1 VHAAR
6 PLPRRTRHECA
17 HESPRDADLR
27 PVPSRGTTS
36 RSAPAWSAF
45 KCPNLRSRPP
55 RAGGR
60 PRKYASSQALRKIGE
75 TGTARAAALAARC
88 TGYEPLHPRAGAPA
102 AVIPHWRSRKSSR
115 LPREAVSL
123 RRSRSR
129 AAPEC
134 PVRVGSRAG
143 TRGIR
148 AKPQFMPLDQ
158 FRDVLGALASPHAA
172 GRLRC
177 MGCKLGGGVAVLLSG
192 SGAFATGR
200 ADTSM
205 SAGRSLH
212 SRFAPLPVP
221 PHLGIECL
229 DRLSRHP
236 RDVQQRADSMS
247 TAHRD
252 ASETFHKRQCGHCG
266 RGERDKDVP
275 RRPRDTSQT
284 CQVSGLCS
292 G

>member
-1 VHAAR
+1 MFCHVPVVPDTPCREDLNQNHTCSAIRSVPFCKQKYQNSGQTRLEILARASQGAAGAPAGRCPARGATGSCQDPPLCTLLPLCCAPVHAAR

-75 TGTARAAALAARC
+75 TGTARAAALAARR

-177 MGCKLGGGVAVLLSG
+177 MGCKLGGG
-192 SGAFATGR
+192 
-200 ADTSM
+200 
-205 SAGRSLH
+205 
-212 SRFAPLPVP
+212 
-221 PHLGIECL
+221 
-229 DRLSRHP
+229 
-236 RDVQQRADSMS
+236 
-247 TAHRD
+247 
-252 ASETFHKRQCGHCG
+252 
-266 RGERDKDVP
+266 
-275 RRPRDTSQT
+275 
-284 CQVSGLCS
+284 
-292 G
+292 